1 MCYLCEQRELNPR
14 KEEVRQGVPLGLRRM
29 EIVDWMKGEASKMK
43 PREESQGEGGAK
55 MCLEASGSC

>member
-1 MCYLCEQRELNPR
+1 MCYLYEQRELNPR

-43 PREESQGEGGAK
+43 PRE
-55 MCLEASGSC
+55 